1 MGEGVPVRPGFRY
14 TTFTVPNV
22 ITFARTFV
30 SCVISFLVL
39 SDAVPHDDRT
49 EWMVAAFAIYWVGDS
64 ADGLTARL
72 LDQETRGGALLDTLC
87 DRVCICLAVAGA
99 TVVLQPPVVP
109 VLLYLFNFMVLDF
122 WLSLRFVDF
131 EIDTNNRF
139 YEVDRTVYRFN
150 WSPLAKTVNS
160 AAVCLLALFGPWWAS
175 TPFLL
180 ALIAVKTWSWS
191 RLRAGQLLTPA

>member
-1 MGEGVPVRPGFRY
+1 MRPGFRY
-14 TTFTVPNV
+14 TTFTIPNQ
-22 ITFARTFV
+22 ITFVRTFV

-39 SDAVPHDDRT
+39 SDVVPHEDRT
-49 EWMVAAFAIYWVGDS
+49 TWMVAAFAIYWVGDS
-64 ADGLTARL
+64 ADGLTARI

-160 AAVCLLALFGPWWAS
+160 AAVCLLALFAPWWAS

-180 ALIAVKTWSWS
+180 ALIAIKAWSWS
-191 RLRAGQLLTPA
+191 KLRAGQVLTPA

>member
-1 MGEGVPVRPGFRY
+1 VRDRVLVRPGFRY
-14 TTFTVPNV
+14 TTFTIPNQ
-22 ITFARTFV
+22 ITFVRTLV

-39 SDAVPHDDRT
+39 ADKVPHDDRT

-64 ADGLTARL
+64 ADGLSARL
-72 LDQETRGGALLDTLC
+72 LKQETRGGALLDTLC

-99 TVVLQPPVVP
+99 TVVIEPPVVP

-122 WLSLRFVDF
+122 WLSLRFVDY

-160 AAVCLLALFGPWWAS
+160 AAVCLLALFAPWWAS

-180 ALIAVKTWSWS
+180 ALIAIKAWSWS
-191 RLRAGQLLTPA
+191 KLRAGQVLTPA

>member
-1 MGEGVPVRPGFRY
+1 MRPSFTYR
-14 TTFTVPNV
+14 TFTVPNL
-22 ITFARTFV
+22 ITYVRTFV

-39 SDAVPHDDRT
+39 ADTVPHDDRL

-64 ADGLTARL
+64 ADGLVARL

-99 TVVLQPPVVP
+99 TVVIDPPVVP

-160 AAVCLLALFGPWWAS
+160 SLVCLLALFGPWWLS
-175 TPFLL
+175 TPFLIGI
-180 ALIAVKTWSWS
+180 IAVKAWSWS
-191 RLRAGQLLTPA
+191 RLRAGQVLTPA

>member
-1 MGEGVPVRPGFRY
+1 VRPGFRY
-14 TTFTVPNV
+14 TTFTIPNQ
-22 ITFARTFV
+22 ITFVRTLV

-39 SDAVPHDDRT
+39 ADEVPHDDRT

-64 ADGLTARL
+64 ADGLSARL
-72 LDQETRGGALLDTLC
+72 LKQETRGGALLDTLC

-99 TVVLQPPVVP
+99 TVVIEPPVVP

-139 YEVDRTVYRFN
+139 YEVDRTVYRLN

-160 AAVCLLALFGPWWAS
+160 AAVCLLALFAPWWAS

-180 ALIAVKTWSWS
+180 ALIAIKAWSWS
-191 RLRAGQLLTPA
+191 KLRAGQVLTPA